1 MIIFKDFEAREGAT
15 SVTLLESFKSAFN
28 NFDDKW
34 VPTDREQKIFQAASE
49 SHYNEN
55 SIERIFFQFGGGWTG
70 IIGLVLTFR
79 TSDKQHWQKLGLS
92 EAKELAREVSK
103 LPSAQVK
110 KLMDDVGRQRSA
122 YSMCGEGSLLMQEQ
136 NHVLPLLWNHL
147 HISTKLSKR
156 NPKGRER
163 VLLLNGTIDF
173 SNIHRW
179 MT

>member
-55 SIERIFFQFGGGWTG
+55 SIERIFFQFGGGWPG

-110 KLMDDVGRQRSA
+110 KLMDNVGRQRSA
-122 YSMCGEGSLLMQEQ
+122 YSMCGEGSLLMQGQ
-136 NHVLPLLWNHL
+136 NHVLRNHL

-163 VLLLNGTIDF
+163 VLIFNGTIDG
-173 SNIHRW
+173 SNIHRC

>member
-1 MIIFKDFEAREGAT
+1 MIIFEDFEAREGAT
-15 SVTLLESFKSAFN
+15 SVTLLECFKSAFN

-70 IIGLVLTFR
+70 IIGLVLAFR

-92 EAKELAREVSK
+92 EAKELAREVSR
-103 LPSAQVK
+103 LPCAQVK

-136 NHVLPLLWNHL
+136 NHVLRNHL

-163 VLLLNGTIDF
+163 ILMFNGTIDT
-173 SNIHRW
+173 SKIHRS
-179 MT
+179 MKCS